1 MGRWY
6 GRRSI
11 RDGGEGPALASSKI
25 PAPAAATVVY
35 VALTIM
41 VFADTVPR
49 LAAVYGKPKDDY
61 RGAAA
66 LIALSSSP
74 DAAVISVGQH
84 SSCRPRSHV
93 LLARDMGRVRI
104 LDAAQIDDRFIEEL
118 RRTRGAVWAAV
129 FQRPPGG
136 ISEEGLE
143 VHRFTGITIAR
154 RAESAPGS
162 RDPLAATDALR
173 RWGSAF
179 HSPQVVSRS
188 TFKALATADATRD
201 NILPPP
207 TQALVQATRALR
219 EHWTLMPGSSLEGV
233 TMRLEPKGLSTN
245 VVFETAR
252 LQPGETYIVRFSYY
266 NPELQGAQRVY
277 VSAHDAGGR
286 WLDIFPTGA
295 GYSCEPANGWRSGA
309 FGFGVPPN
317 AASIVVWLRAKGTGS
332 AEFRDVE
339 VRQIVL
345 VIPHGKGDHAVPL
358 EKAIAR

>member
-1 MGRWY
+1 
-6 GRRSI
+6 
-11 RDGGEGPALASSKI
+11 
-25 PAPAAATVVY
+25 
-35 VALTIM
+35 
-41 VFADTVPR
+41 
-49 LAAVYGKPKDDY
+49 
-61 RGAAA
+61 
-66 LIALSSSP
+66 
-74 DAAVISVGQH
+74 
-84 SSCRPRSHV
+84 
-93 LLARDMGRVRI
+93 
-104 LDAAQIDDRFIEEL
+104 
-118 RRTRGAVWAAV
+118 
-129 FQRPPGG
+129 
-136 ISEEGLE
+136 
-143 VHRFTGITIAR
+143 
-154 RAESAPGS
+154 
-162 RDPLAATDALR
+162 
-173 RWGSAF
+173 
-179 HSPQVVSRS
+179 VVSRS
-188 TFKALATADATRD
+188 IFKARATADATRD